1 MEKRAFFIVVA
12 FFVASIFLSGGTS
25 NAGDVERISKESLK
39 DLLGN
44 QDVIVLDVRLPK
56 DSNASELQ
64 IKGAMREDP
73 SQVTEWM
80 KKYPKDKTLIFYCA

>member
-1 MEKRAFFIVVA
+1 MAAI
-12 FFVASIFLSGGTS
+12 FVSGGIL
-25 NAGDVERISKESLK
+25 NAADVERISKESLK
-39 DLLGN
+39 DLLGSP
-44 QDVIVLDVRLPK
+44 DVIVLDVRLPK

-64 IKGAMREDP
+64 IKGAIREDP